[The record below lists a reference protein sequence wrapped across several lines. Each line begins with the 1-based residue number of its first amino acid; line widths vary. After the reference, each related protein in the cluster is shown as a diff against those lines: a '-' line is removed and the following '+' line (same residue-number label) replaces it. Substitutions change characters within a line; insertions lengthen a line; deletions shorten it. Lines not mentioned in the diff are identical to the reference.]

1 MKVLNL
7 RCGQQ
12 HDFEGWFASEDDFQ
26 HQLKRA
32 LVACPMCGDAS
43 IVKMPCA
50 PRLHLASSPS
60 SRSEDLAASATGS
73 CDEQLVSTMP
83 KALQKAWLLAARQL
97 LAQTED
103 VGERFAQ
110 EARRMHYGEAQERAI
125 RGQASQQETQEL
137 REEGIDVQS
146 LPLPQ
151 LLKQTLQ

>member
-1 MKVLNL
+1 
-7 RCGQQ
+7 
-12 HDFEGWFASEDDFQ
+12 
-26 HQLKRA
+26 
-32 LVACPMCGDAS
+32 
-43 IVKMPCA
+43 
-50 PRLHLASSPS
+50 
-60 SRSEDLAASATGS
+60 
-73 CDEQLVSTMP
+73 MP